1 MFDQAVTTISVRNLD
16 ASLAFYTG
24 TLGFRV
30 VHQLNGQIVHLA
42 AGGMIL
48 ALRPRGVANFAEST
62 HVHIGLMVSDLD
74 ATRRSLERRGVDFI
88 GEPVD
93 SHVAKV
99 TFFTDPDGTSLY
111 LCQWLY
117 WAESQTSTYD
127 LAAI

>member
-1 MFDQAVTTISVRNLD
+1 MFEQAVTTISVQDLD
-16 ASLAFYTG
+16 VSLAFYTG
-24 TLGFRV
+24 VLGLRV
-30 VHQLNGQIVHLA
+30 VHRLDRQIVHLA
-42 AGGMIL
+42 GGGMIL
-48 ALRPRGVANFAEST
+48 ALRPRGAAKFTEAA
-62 HVHIGLMVSDLD
+62 HIHIGLMVSDLD

-117 WAESQTSTYD
+117 WVESQPRYD
-127 LAAI
+127 LAAF